1 MTRAFANGCD
11 VGATQ
16 IMFIHFHSIQIYS
29 EVEWKIEGTP
39 KEVPGTAQ
47 EF

>member
-1 MTRAFANGCD
+1 MTRAFANGCE

-16 IMFIHFHSIQIYS
+16 IMFIHFHSIQNS